1 MKMDDVIAAACEELN
16 CSYEANALWFEVL
29 INQAVRS
36 HKSMSKLIEKS
47 AVLETSD
54 NKLILPSDVAKM
66 IGVYLCVSG
75 EKYCPDIDY
84 TIQGDTLIFVKY
96 AAVVNNT
103 VVSMVADG
111 TKILVKYYG
120 LYTDEDGVFVIPDD
134 WERMLVAYIGW
145 KYSRR
150 YIKDY
155 GVGLMQNYQREF
167 QSQKLANL

>member
-1 MKMDDVIAAACEELN
+1 MKMDDVISAACEELN
-16 CSYEANALWFEVL
+16 CGYENNALWFEVL

-47 AVLETSD
+47 VSLHTID
-54 NKLILPSDVAKM
+54 NKIVLPSDVAKM
-66 IGVYLCVSG
+66 IGVYLCSTG

-84 TIQGDTLIFVKY
+84 TIQGDTLIFVKHSAQINGSIVY
-96 AAVVNNT
+96 
-103 VVSMVADG
+103 MVPDD

-120 LYTDEDGVFVIPDD
+120 LMTDEDGVFIIPDD

-150 YIKDY
+150 YIKDF

-167 QSQKLANL
+167 QTQKLANI

>member
-36 HKSMSKLIEKS
+36 HKSTSKLIEKS
-47 AVLETSD
+47 ETLEISD
-54 NKLILPSDVAKM
+54 SKATLPADFTKLV
-66 IGVYLCVSG
+66 GVFLCSSG
-75 EKYCPDIDY
+75 ERYCPDIDF
-84 TIQGDTLIFVKY
+84 TIQGDCLIFIKY
-96 AAVVNNT
+96 SALVNNSVVN
-103 VVSMVADG
+103 MIADG
-111 TKILVKYYG
+111 TKIVVKYYG
-120 LYTDEDGVFVIPDD
+120 LNTDSDGVFIIPND

-150 YIKDY
+150 YIKEY

-167 QSQKLANL
+167 QTQKLANI